1 MIERM
6 DKYSFVLLS
15 AQKEEFLRELQTL
28 GVVDITRSAKPVDDC
43 SAALFEQAETLR
55 REIAD
60 ISAGSDSRLREL
72 RSELSALLRE
82 KDEISPWGSWN
93 RDMLAETG
101 LSLHFYKTEAKR
113 FDTRWPERF
122 AIQKV
127 REENGRLWFVVVGSN
142 EGFPLREL
150 PAPAMTLAEAEEA
163 IGNKEREIE
172 LYSKALDGRKAEL
185 PALQKSLDAKR
196 EELSR
201 YLAGISGE
209 NAAADTLVVF
219 EGFAPSE
226 DAGRLGAELDK
237 LPAVWF
243 REPATAGDDTP
254 VKFRNGRFV
263 SLFESLTDMYGR
275 PQYDGFDPTPFISIF
290 FTLFFAFC
298 MGDAGYGLV
307 ILLLGYLLRNK
318 IGRQTSALVM
328 TLGIATVVIGFFFH
342 SFFSLNISHW
352 GFIRSLGLNR
362 IMVPSDSQFEVPGM
376 GAYDWNMVLSLVC
389 GVIHISLAQFTKA
402 IVQTRNRGFLGSL
415 GTWGWTILIVGGV
428 AVGAFALLGVFD
440 KAVTRIAIIT
450 VGVISALCIFLLRDL
465 KKNPLS
471 NIGSG
476 LWETY
481 NTATGLLSDVLS
493 YLRLYALGLA
503 GGLLGSAFNDLAV
516 MVRGDGGAGWIG
528 FVMLVIFGHVLNI
541 AMSGLSAFV
550 HPLRLNFLEF
560 FKNAGYEG
568 SGRKYS
574 PLAKENTNN

>member
-6 DKYSFVLLS
+6 DKYSFVLFS
-15 AQKEEFLRELQTL
+15 SQKEEFLRELQAL
-28 GVVDITRSAKPVDDC
+28 GVVDITRSSKPVDEH
-43 SAALFEQAETLR
+43 SAALLDEAERLR

-60 ISAGSDSRLREL
+60 ISAGSDARVREL
-72 RSELSALLRE
+72 RSELTGLLRE
-82 KDEISPWGSWN
+82 KDEIRPWGSWD
-93 RDMLAETG
+93 RDKFAETG
-101 LSLHFYKTEAKR
+101 LSLHFYKTEIKR
-113 FDTRWPERF
+113 FDAGWASRF
-122 AIQKV
+122 AVQKV
-127 REENGRLWFVVVGSN
+127 HEESGHVWFVTVGSN

-163 IGNKEREIE
+163 VHNKERELE
-172 LYSKALDGRKAEL
+172 LYSKALGERKAEL
-185 PALQKSLDAKR
+185 PELQKALETKR

-201 YLAGISGE
+201 YLAGLSGE
-209 NAAADTLVVF
+209 DAAEDVLTVF
-219 EGFAPSE
+219 EGFAP
-226 DAGRLGAELDK
+226 AGCAGTLEAELDK

-243 REPATAGDDTP
+243 KEAATVEDKPP

-328 TLGIATVVIGFFFH
+328 SLGIATIVIGFFFH

-352 GFIRSLGLNR
+352 GFICNLGLDR

-376 GAYDWNMVLSLVC
+376 GAYDWTMVLSLVC

-402 IVQTRNRGFLGSL
+402 IVQTRNKGFLGSL
-415 GTWGWTILIVGGV
+415 GTWGWTLLIVGGV
-428 AVGAFALLGVFD
+428 AVGAFGLLGVFD
-440 KAVTRIAIIT
+440 KAVTKIAIIT
-450 VGVISALCIFLLRDL
+450 VGIISALCIFLLRDL
-465 KKNPLS
+465 KKNPLA

-528 FVMLVIFGHVLNI
+528 FVLLVVFGHVLNI

-560 FKNAGYEG
+560 FKNSGYEG
-568 SGRKYS
+568 SGRKYT
-574 PLAKENTNN
+574 PLARENTNN